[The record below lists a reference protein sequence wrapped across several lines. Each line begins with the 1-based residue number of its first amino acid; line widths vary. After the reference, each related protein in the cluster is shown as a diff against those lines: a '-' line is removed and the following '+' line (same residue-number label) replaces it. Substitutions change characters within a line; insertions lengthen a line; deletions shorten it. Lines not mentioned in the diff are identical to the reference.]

1 MSYWPQQLNL
11 AAWCARTGLG
21 ISREVFDKVSEQNVQ
36 SDTDYAA
43 LSFKRICAEF
53 GISSGIGFRFE
64 EGDNHGLGS
73 VFIYVLITNSEIR
86 VEKPSKAI

>member
-1 MSYWPQQLNL
+1 M
-11 AAWCARTGLG
+11 
-21 ISREVFDKVSEQNVQ
+21 FDKVSEQNVQ

-53 GISSGIGFRFE
+53 GISSGTGFRFE

-73 VFIYVLITNSEIR
+73 VFIYVSYVGPKADHSITLSYMKKVKR
-86 VEKPSKAI
+86 